1 METDRSSKDGSEGLT
16 DDAHLL
22 KLMSCSSWSEVLAVV
37 TPSRAT
43 PVEQEMGTAVSFE
56 PCPSV
61 KGLVAEENLSPMKK
75 SSGPLNGKSSRA
87 ALGSLGFGSPRVN
100 AHYNGRSF
108 AVR

>member
-37 TPSRAT
+37 TPSRAA
-43 PVEQEMGTAVSFE
+43 PEQEMDTAVSFE
-56 PCPSV
+56 PFPSV
-61 KGLVAEENLSPMKK
+61 KGLVAEETLSPMKK

-87 ALGSLGFGSPRVN
+87 ALGSLGLGSPRVN